1 MAIDMNALR
10 VKAMQKKAEKP
21 PEFIPI
27 DLNEGNVQAIFNR
40 CLAKEGTP
48 KENISKSI
56 LFSRTMGYDPR
67 DELVI
72 NFDKKTLLA
81 NKQSIDYLYGQ
92 LMLLHQKSKTL
103 SIDKAFYNYQG
114 KKWTQN
120 KAHLLELLHL
130 GCTNDTDKIS
140 IFYSETNT
148 AELNLTQIP
157 TLSPKD
163 PAFPAWWEAHKSEW
177 ED

>member
-1 MAIDMNALR
+1 MGFLN
-10 VKAMQKKAEKP
+10 KK
-21 PEFIPI
+21 PI
-27 DLNEGNVQAIFNR
+27 IKSEGFRPLELNEGNVQAIFNR

-56 LFSRTMGYDPR
+56 LFSRTMGYNPR

-72 NFDKKTLLA
+72 NFDKKTLHA

-92 LMLLHQKSKTL
+92 LMLSHQKT
-103 SIDKAFYNYQG
+103 
-114 KKWTQN
+114 
-120 KAHLLELLHL
+120 ELLHL
-130 GCTNDTDKIS
+130 GSTNETDKIS
-140 IFYSETNT
+140 IFNAKTNT

-177 ED
+177 EA

>member
-1 MAIDMNALR
+1 MGFNLN
-10 VKAMQKKAEKP
+10 KAKAAMEEILKSFTP
-21 PEFIPI
+21 LE
-27 DLNEGNVQAIFNR
+27 LNEANVQAIFNR

-56 LFSRTMGYDPR
+56 LFSRTMGYNPR

-72 NFDKKTLLA
+72 NFDKKTLHA

-92 LMLLHQKSKTL
+92 LMLSHQKTETL
-103 SIDKAFYNYQG
+103 TIDKAFYNYQG

-120 KAHLLELLHL
+120 KVHLLELLHL
-130 GCTNDTDKIS
+130 GSTNETDKIS
-140 IFYSETNT
+140 IFNAKTNT

-163 PAFPAWWEAHKSEW
+163 PAFPAWWAAHKAEW
-177 ED
+177 EA